1 MCANQNSSL
10 LFSFLWSATKPNL
23 SNWIVVPIF
32 SFASSGSPRPFI
44 ILPSGIMISVGMLS
58 AFAGSHWMNFVWM
71 LLSGSSDRN
80 ENSRGCIR
88 RTLSDSKFIRCISL

>member
-1 MCANQNSSL
+1 M
-10 LFSFLWSATKPNL
+10 TKPNR

-32 SFASSGSPRPFI
+32 SLVSSGSPRPLI
-44 ILPSGIMISVGMLS
+44 VLLSGIVISVGMLS

-88 RTLSDSKFIRCISL
+88 RMLSDLKFIRCISL